1 MTQNNRNR
9 YNRKQNQSKSKAIN
23 AYGNEN
29 KRYSHHLYLL
39 FAVICILPLIVRLA
53 LYEPKLSDFA
63 WYPNNKYKEDFFLL
77 YKQRFFLIV
86 AFFMLVYVIYAVVSK
101 CGKIKEGRIFI
112 PLAVYALLSILST
125 VFSKYR
131 YYSLTG
137 SYEQFESIF
146 VLLGYCITA
155 YYTYLVLN
163 EERDFRLIYYSLVI
177 LTLIL
182 GILGTFQFL
191 GYDFFYSELGKKLII
206 PYEFR
211 NLELVTYIPD
221 KVYLTLYNPNYV
233 GMLGSLLI
241 PVLFIM
247 TLMYRR
253 PLWTI
258 LSILSIISFTVSVAG
273 SRSLSGIIAIAA
285 AFVCI
290 IIFMWRYLFKYIY
303 VTVSVVVILFLG
315 VFLIDKYT
323 DHYFVNKMKVAI
335 NIQKSVPNLESIET
349 KDDRVTIIYK
359 GNEMNLIYGI
369 NSDNT
374 AEIAAFDDSYRYI
387 NGEYNFD
394 TGVYTVTDER
404 FAGIKYG
411 FDNQLNGVF
420 YAEIEGKRWRFT
432 NRTEDGTYY
441 FVNRFNK
448 LDKMSDAPAAFKGY
462 DRFASNRGYIWSKT
476 LPLLKNTLFLGSGP
490 DTFVFE
496 FPQNDY
502 LGFFQN
508 GFESSIM
515 TKPHNLYLQIAVQTG
530 VLSLIAFLAFYIWY
544 FISSIRLYIRG
555 RFNSFYSRMGLAI
568 FIGTIGYMI
577 AGLTNDSSIAIAPI
591 FWLMIGAGIAVNRKA
606 KPLILAEIA
615 EKKTQKVKNSSND
628 SNDRK

>member
-1 MTQNNRNR
+1 MAQSNRNR
-9 YNRKQNQSKSKAIN
+9 NDIKQNRNSSN
-23 AYGNEN
+23 ANYGSEN
-29 KRYSHHLYLL
+29 KKSSYHLYLL
-39 FAVICILPLIVRLA
+39 FAIVCILPLIVRFTV
-53 LYEPKLSDFA
+53 YEPKLSVFA
-63 WYPNNKYKEDFFLL
+63 WYPNNQYSEDFFLL
-77 YKQRFFLIV
+77 CKQRFFLIV
-86 AFFMLVYVIYAVVSK
+86 AFFMLIYVIYAIVSK
-101 CGKIKEGRIFI
+101 YSKIGESRIYI
-112 PLAVYALLSILST
+112 PLALYALFSILST
-125 VFSKYR
+125 LFSKYR
-131 YYSLTG
+131 YYSLAG

-163 EERDFRLIYYSLVI
+163 EERDFRLVYYFLVI
-177 LTLIL
+177 LALIL

-191 GYDFFYSELGKKLII
+191 GYDFFTTELGKKLII
-206 PYEFR
+206 PYEHR
-211 NLELVTYIPD
+211 SLGENLTFMPGVA
-221 KVYLTLYNPNYV
+221 YLTLYNPNYV
-233 GMLGSLLI
+233 GVLGSLLI

-247 TLMYRR
+247 TLMYRK

-258 LSILSIISFTVSVAG
+258 LSILSIITLSVSVAG
-273 SRSLSGIIAIAA
+273 SKSLSGAIAIVAA
-285 AFVCI
+285 LICI
-290 IIFMWRYLFKYIY
+290 VFFMWRYLFKYFF
-303 VTVSVVVILFLG
+303 VTISVVVALLIAA
-315 VFLIDKYT
+315 FLINKYT
-323 DHYFVNKMKVAI
+323 DNYFINKLKTAI
-335 NIQKSVPNLESIET
+335 NIQKSVPNLQGIKT

-359 GNEMNLIYGI
+359 GNEMNLIFGVD
-369 NSDNT
+369 NDNT
-374 AEIAAFDDSYRYI
+374 ANIAAFDNEYKSI
-387 NGEYNFD
+387 EGEYDFD

-411 FDNQLNGVF
+411 FDNELNGVF
-420 YAEIEGKRWRFT
+420 YVQIEGKRWRFT

-502 LGFFQN
+502 LGFYQN

-628 SNDRK
+628 SNDIMK